1 MKVPA
6 LPAEIVL
13 LLAHHVQ
20 LVNQLRIFLHLSHHL
35 LILAPQH
42 FISAR
47 CDLHQALLHVP
58 QVASQLL
65 SRVVRL
71 PAPPRVL
78 LLLCYVGLV
87 EPHDVGV
94 PVLLVGAV
102 DQREYFGAEVVV
114 GALLVLE
121 RDAQVAHFPLADLG
135 DALQLLNAGEQLR
148 GALLLLPVL
157 RLELEHFGLELVD
170 LLLLGLQLLSNLGSA
185 EAEHVLR
192 LL

>member
-35 LILAPQH
+35 LLLTPQH

-47 CDLHQALLHVP
+47 CDLHQALLHVL
-58 QVASQLL
+58 QVPSQLL

-78 LLLCYVGLV
+78 LFCYVALV
-87 EPHDVGV
+87 QSHDVGV

-157 RLELEHFGLELVD
+157 LLELEHFGLELVH